1 MGAVESAL
9 LGVLQGLTEFLPV
22 SSSGH
27 LVLAQSLLPGFQQPG
42 VLFDVL
48 LHAGTLL
55 AVLVYFRRDVLA
67 LVSSLAPGG
76 DREYRRVVF
85 LIVAATVPTGLIG
98 VLFKHPL
105 EALFHAPRA
114 AAAMLLVTGGLLWVS
129 EVLGRPRDGLDRLGV
144 PRALAVGTMQGMAI
158 VPGISRS
165 GSTIAVGTLLG
176 VRGEDAARFSFLLS
190 VPAILGAVV
199 LQLPELSAMDGGASV
214 AYGAG
219 VLAAFAAGLGA
230 IRFLMAAIRRG
241 RLRWCALYCWVLGAG
256 YLLLGP

>member
-1 MGAVESAL
+1 MGTVTSVL

-27 LVLAQSLLPGFQQPG
+27 LVLAQSLIAGFRQPG

-48 LHAGTLL
+48 LHGATLL

-67 LVSSLAPGG
+67 LLRSLTPGG
-76 DREYRRVVF
+76 DGGYRRLAF
-85 LIVAATVPTGLIG
+85 WIIAATVPTGLIG

-114 AAAMLLVTGGLLWVS
+114 AAAMLLVTGALLWVS
-129 EVLGRPRDGLDRLGV
+129 EALGRPRDGLDRLGY
-144 PRALAVGTMQGMAI
+144 PRALAVGTMQGLAI

-176 VRGEDAARFSFLLS
+176 VRGEEAARFSFLLS
-190 VPAILGAVV
+190 VPAIVGAVV
-199 LQLPELSAMDGGASV
+199 LQLPELSSVEAGGV
-214 AYGAG
+214 LAYGAG
-219 VLAAFAAGLGA
+219 MLAAFVAGLVAIRFLLGA
-230 IRFLMAAIRRG
+230 IRKG
-241 RLRWCALYCWVLGAG
+241 RFRWFAVYCWVLGAA

>member
-1 MGAVESAL
+1 MGTVESVL

-27 LVLAQSLLPGFQQPG
+27 LVLTQSLIPGFEQPG

-67 LVSSLAPGG
+67 LVGSLTPGG
-76 DREYRRVVF
+76 DRGYRRLVY

-98 VLFKHPL
+98 VIFKHPL

-114 AAAMLLVTGGLLWVS
+114 AAGMLLVTGGLLWVS
-129 EVLGRPRDGLDRLGV
+129 EVLGRPRDDLDRLGY
-144 PRALAVGTMQGMAI
+144 PRALAVGTIQGLAI
-158 VPGISRS
+158 IPGISRS

-176 VRGEDAARFSFLLS
+176 VRGEEAARFSFLLS

-199 LQLPELSAMDGGASV
+199 LQLPELSAVKAGSSAAYVAGA
-214 AYGAG
+214 
-219 VLAAFAAGLGA
+219 LAAFITGVGA

-241 RLRWCALYCWVLGAG
+241 RFRWFAVYCWVLGVG

>member
-1 MGAVESAL
+1 MGAVEGVL

-27 LVLAQSLLPGFQQPG
+27 LVIAQSLIPGFRQPG

-67 LVSSLAPGG
+67 LLQSLAPGG
-76 DREYRRVVF
+76 EAGHRRLAL
-85 LIVAATVPTGLIG
+85 LILAGTVPTGLIG
-98 VLFKHPL
+98 VLFKNPL

-114 AAAMLLVTGGLLWVS
+114 AAAMLLVTGVLLWVS
-129 EVLGRPRDGLDRLGV
+129 EALGRPRDGLDRLGYR
-144 PRALAVGTMQGMAI
+144 RALAVGTVQGLAI

-165 GSTIAVGTLLG
+165 GSTIAAGTLLG
-176 VRGEDAARFSFLLS
+176 VRGEEAARFSFLLS

-199 LQLPELSAMDGGASV
+199 LQLPELSAVEIGASLT
-214 AYGAG
+214 YGAG
-219 VLAAFAAGLGA
+219 VAAAFGAGLWA
-230 IRFLMAAIRRG
+230 IRFLMGAIRKG
-241 RLRWCALYCWVLGAG
+241 RFRWFAVYCWVLGAG
-256 YLLLGP
+256 YLLVGP

>member
-1 MGAVESAL
+1 MGTVESVL

-27 LVLAQSLLPGFQQPG
+27 LVLAQSLMPAFRQPG

-55 AVLVYFRRDVLA
+55 AVLVYFRSDVLA
-67 LVSSLAPGG
+67 LVRSLGPRG
-76 DREYRRVVF
+76 EPTYRRLAF
-85 LIVAATVPTGLIG
+85 LIAAGTVPTGLIG
-98 VLFKHPL
+98 VLFKDPL

-114 AAAMLLVTGGLLWVS
+114 AAAMLLVTGGLLWIS
-129 EVLGRPRDGLDRLGV
+129 EVLGRPRDGLDRLGY
-144 PRALAVGTMQGMAI
+144 PRALAVGTVQGLAI

-165 GSTIAVGTLLG
+165 GSTIAAGTLLG
-176 VRGEDAARFSFLLS
+176 VRGEEAARFSFLLS

-199 LQLPELSAMDGGASV
+199 LQLPEVSSVDAGASL
-214 AYGAG
+214 AYGVG

-230 IRFLMAAIRRG
+230 IRFLMGAIRRG
-241 RLRWCALYCWVLGAG
+241 RFRWFAVYCWVLGAG
-256 YLLLGP
+256 YLLFGP